1 MAADAPEKTQE
12 QPKAETQ
19 DKHIGTD
26 GAALIGKLDSLVK
39 GVTDQNERLDK
50 MEAKFEEAKKPQHP
64 DGQPN
69 GEIAKNF
76 TARRG
81 EDPLTSRPFSLMRLG
96 KALAMRASHTP
107 HYSDLAKVEFGLSE
121 KLHNA
126 FAKAGMGWPNANVLV
141 PLGAELL
148 PINPAET
155 VDGVQ
160 YDGLPVE
167 LIKEC
172 RDTMSVSMD
181 GYNPDEY
188 DRLAKRFPEAFAIQ
202 KDLSAN
208 SVTTGG
214 SLVAFASQGELI
226 EQLKAQEVFSRAGAQ
241 QFDLPPQGKIRF
253 PRQTS
258 SVTIAAQGEAATVGE
273 STPGTSE
280 LELSAKPY
288 SGLVDIPEEL
298 MKFSTSVS
306 VEAWLRA
313 EFTREIAL
321 KADRDMINGNGGIAI
336 QGVINYSGIRVVVAS
351 TANANGDT
359 LDPQDTTLMHANLG
373 DQNAPLDRGFFYAM
387 TNTLWAALMTRNDGT
402 NFGFWFNVGPAI
414 VGGGR
419 PRMTLNGDPVI
430 TSTQIPTTRV
440 KGSGTTLTLVL
451 AGVGA
456 EWLIARAGV
465 VEIAVTNSDAS
476 KFQQRLST
484 MRGTQYIDAGPRHE
498 NSFGFIDTLL
508 EQ

>member
-1 MAADAPEKTQE
+1 MATDTPTKE
-12 QPKAETQ
+12 QDQSKAEVI
-19 DKHIGTD
+19 DKTAGTD
-26 GAALIGKLDSLVK
+26 GASLVEVIGEFRQEMTELK
-39 GVTDQNERLDK
+39 KDI
-50 MEAKFEEAKKPQHP
+50 AEAKKPIHP

-69 GEIAKNF
+69 GEIAKSF

-81 EDPLTSRPFSLMRLG
+81 EDPLTSRPFSLMRLA

-121 KLHNA
+121 KLHQA
-126 FAKAGMGWPNANVLV
+126 FAKAGMSWPNANVLV
-141 PLGAELL
+141 PLGADLL
-148 PINPAET
+148 PINPVET
-155 VDGVQ
+155 VDGVE

-172 RDTMSVSMD
+172 RDTMATSMS
-181 GYNPDEY
+181 GYDPDEY
-188 DRLAKRFPEAFAIQ
+188 DRLAKRFPQAFAIQ

-208 SVTTGG
+208 DVTAGG

-253 PRQTS
+253 PRQTG
-258 SVTIAAQGEAATVGE
+258 SVTIASQGEGATISG
-273 STPGTSE
+273 STPSTSE
-280 LELSAKPY
+280 LELSAKAY

-298 MKFSTSVS
+298 LKFSTSIS

-321 KADRDMINGNGGIAI
+321 KADRDMISGGGGTAI
-336 QGVINYSGIRVVVAS
+336 QGVIGYSGIRIVIAG
-351 TANANGDT
+351 TTGGNGDT
-359 LDPQDTTLMHANLG
+359 LDPPDTTLMHANLG

-387 TNTLWAALMTRNDGT
+387 TNTMWAALMTRNDGT

-430 TSTQIPTTRV
+430 TSTQIPTTRA

-465 VEIAVTNSDAS
+465 VEIAMTNSDAS
-476 KFQQRLST
+476 KFQQRLTT
-484 MRGTQYIDAGPRHE
+484 MRGTQYIDAGPKHE
-498 NSFGFIDTLL
+498 NSFGMIDTLL